1 VKTKGRGGAG
11 KEMLL
16 QRRLRREDTTLGLDG

>member
-1 VKTKGRGGAG
+1 MILHTG

-16 QRRLRREDTTLGLDG
+16 QRRERGAGNKQEEVSSNTY